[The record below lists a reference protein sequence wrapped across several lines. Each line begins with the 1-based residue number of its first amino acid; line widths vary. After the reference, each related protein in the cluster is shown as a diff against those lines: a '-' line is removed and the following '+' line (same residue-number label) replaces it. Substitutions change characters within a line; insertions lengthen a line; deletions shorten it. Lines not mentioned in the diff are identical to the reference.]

1 MVCRYIE
8 RGRKPVIS
16 IPLDD
21 TRLGLD
27 NLMRGRCAARRGLPY
42 QRLVGKKK
50 FETVPSKCS
59 DNGGGNSNKTNRPSS
74 PQQLCLDHQ
83 EQNKG
88 APGNPTPPPHHHLA
102 RPFPSFRTSRDP

>member
-27 NLMRGRCAARRGLPY
+27 NLIRGRCAARRGLPY

-59 DNGGGNSNKTNRPSS
+59 DNGGWNPKKTKRPPPPYQPFSRHQ
-74 PQQLCLDHQ
+74 PQPAETPRKQ
-83 EQNKG
+83 
-88 APGNPTPPPHHHLA
+88 APPPH
-102 RPFPSFRTSRDP
+102 DPHSHRS

>member
-8 RGRKPVIS
+8 RGRKPVIP

-27 NLMRGRCAARRGLPY
+27 NLIRGRCAARRGLPY

-59 DNGGGNSNKTNRPSS
+59 DNGGGNTKKT
-74 PQQLCLDHQ
+74 Q
-83 EQNKG
+83 G
-88 APGNPTPPPHHHLA
+88 PPPLFQPFANHHPQTQETRGKPTRT
-102 RPFPSFRTSRDP
+102 RPR

>member
-27 NLMRGRCAARRGLPY
+27 NLIRGRCAARRGLPY

-59 DNGGGNSNKTNRPSS
+59 DNGGGKTKKNES
-74 PQQLCLDHQ
+74 
-83 EQNKG
+83 
-88 APGNPTPPPHHHLA
+88 PPPLLPLVSEQQQTT
-102 RPFPSFRTSRDP
+102 RQKPGKPGPPPNSRQDRL